1 MKFTKVPVSDR
12 KKFSG
17 DVLSGAICIK
27 GVDAETP
34 AGPAIA
40 DIQPHCKMIQQCLKT
55 SLQFKKTESGLR
67 NPKCNCSEVRNMNSH
82 AKFLSHSLIVPVG
95 LHHECNPDNKIMV
108 YTLLDGES
116 IFCFIK
122 TSALEKLNLNGP
134 EVHLKLSTVF
144 AEKDITSEKITG
156 LVICGVIESTNFAFP
171 GPTQEISFQP
181 RAVRYLGLKP
191 HLSGHT

>member
-1 MKFTKVPVSDR
+1 
-12 KKFSG
+12 
-17 DVLSGAICIK
+17 
-27 GVDAETP
+27 
-34 AGPAIA
+34 
-40 DIQPHCKMIQQCLKT
+40 
-55 SLQFKKTESGLR
+55 
-67 NPKCNCSEVRNMNSH
+67 
-82 AKFLSHSLIVPVG
+82 
-95 LHHECNPDNKIMV
+95 MV